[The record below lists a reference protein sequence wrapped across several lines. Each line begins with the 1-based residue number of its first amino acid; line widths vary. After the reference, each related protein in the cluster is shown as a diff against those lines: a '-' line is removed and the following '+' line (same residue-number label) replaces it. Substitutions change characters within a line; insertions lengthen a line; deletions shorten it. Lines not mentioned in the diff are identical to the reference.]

1 VTAGDPYVWPVAGRV
16 RRQHVISQF
25 YLRGFANESSRI
37 KRIELPGVE
46 PVVLT
51 TSNASVIKDFYT
63 VELLDGT
70 PSDMFEKFFGTF
82 EGPAAT
88 ALSGVRHGTWPLRPV
103 DREALAGWVA
113 LQHLRGE
120 EIRHGQSALDAFHI
134 RILVGTSGK
143 EALRRLIE
151 TREGVRLHE
160 EQLDW
165 EWADL
170 TKPGGPHLEPDPGD
184 HMDFLLGTLPGLTA
198 HLMSWHW
205 TLLEFEDAAL
215 GTSDH
220 PVSLVPGEDH
230 PPGMG
235 LGIATAALFYIPLTQ
250 SLGLTIQ
257 PRDRF
262 PAALG
267 FVPDLKHVAD
277 PEHAKSFN
285 QQTAWSARHY
295 VYCHPEA
302 DPFAA
307 PVVLPAP
314 RRHGWSDAG
323 ADRMIREE
331 GLFGGLSEEQ
341 LAAMPKVL
349 PGDDGPRSE
358 GMSLD
363 DLTWPIPRRLG
374 SRPDAV
380 LIATEDEDLPGDRG
394 R

>member
-1 VTAGDPYVWPVAGRV
+1 VASRV

-25 YLRGFANESSRI
+25 YLKGFANESSRI
-37 KRIELPGVE
+37 KRIELPGDE
-46 PVVLT
+46 PIVLA
-51 TSNASVIKDFYT
+51 TSDASVIKDFYT

-70 PSDMFEKFFGTF
+70 PSDMFEEFFGTF

-88 ALSGVRHGTWPLRPV
+88 ALRSVGHGTWPLQPV
-103 DREALAGWVA
+103 DREALAAWVA

-120 EIRHGQSALDAFHI
+120 EIRHGQTALDAFHI
-134 RILVGTSGK
+134 RMLVGTSGK
-143 EALRRLIE
+143 ESLRRLIE
-151 TREGVRLHE
+151 TREGVRLSE

-165 EWADL
+165 EWTDL
-170 TKPGGPHLEPDPGD
+170 TKPGGPTLEPDPGD
-184 HMDFLLGTLPGLTA
+184 HMDFLLRTLPGLTA

-205 TLLEFEDAAL
+205 TLLEFEDVVL

-220 PVSLVPGEDH
+220 PVSLVAGDDH

-235 LGIATAALFYIPLTQ
+235 LGIMTAALFYIPLTQ
-250 SLGLTIQ
+250 SLGMTIQ

-267 FVPDLKHVAD
+267 FVPDQKHVAD

-295 VYCHPEA
+295 VYCHPDA

-307 PVVLPAP
+307 PVVLPSP
-314 RRHGWSDAG
+314 RRHGWTDAG

-331 GLFGGLSEEQ
+331 GLFSGLSDEQ

-349 PGDDGPRSE
+349 PEDDGPERE
-358 GMSLD
+358 GMSLG

-374 SRPDAV
+374 SRPETVVTA
-380 LIATEDEDLPGDRG
+380 AEDENLPGD
-394 R
+394 